1 MKRTALYDEHIKLG
15 ARMVDFAGWE
25 MPVQYSGVIDEHR
38 KVRESAGIFDVSH
51 MGTFEIKGKDA
62 LKFLNYLLPTNIESI
77 DDMKAHYSML
87 LTEKGTIIDDI
98 IVYRLAGDHFLMVVN
113 AGNREKD
120 ETWIRKNIGNY
131 DAEFTNISSNIV
143 LMAIQ
148 GPLAARILGRLT
160 DTDLSMIPRFGIGRV
175 RIGGSK
181 EMFIARTGYT
191 GEDGFEIFS
200 PISEAKHVWTSILSE
215 GARDGLVPAGLGAR
229 DTLRLEMK
237 YPLYGHEISEETNPI
252 EAGLKWVVDFRKG
265 EDFIGKG
272 ALSKVLEEGTKR
284 RLVGFRMIESGI
296 PRQNYKIKRD
306 GLEIGFVTSGTFSPS
321 LNIPIGIGYVRTE
334 FSEIGTKFSIDIR
347 GKERQAEVI
356 KTPFYQNRR

>member
-175 RIGGSK
+175 RIGSSK